1 MLYLANVRDYIKTI
15 SSANNY
21 YIGKLDNKE
30 DKSVGVYDLKT
41 SRKPIIALGGLE
53 NTSYNIKPISILIH
67 WNKNMKETEVESM
80 KLYNALLG
88 ANDFDINDIH
98 ISHVELLEPQPIDV
112 GTDNSGVYE
121 MVIECVFYYD
131 R

>member
-1 MLYLANVRDYIKTI
+1 
-15 SSANNY
+15 
-21 YIGKLDNKE
+21 
-30 DKSVGVYDLKT
+30 
-41 SRKPIIALGGLE
+41 
-53 NTSYNIKPISILIH
+53 
-67 WNKNMKETEVESM
+67 MKETEEESM

-98 ISHVELLEPQPIDV
+98 ISHIELLEPQPIDV